1 MLINFTLIMSFDY
14 TLYLI
19 VVYRSYGKNH
29 GMFSGHNCSADDSDH
44 RQLYN
49 DCFWCSLFRV
59 SKFI

>member
-1 MLINFTLIMSFDY
+1 MSFDY

-19 VVYRSYGKNH
+19 VVYRSYGKNRD
-29 GMFSGHNCSADDSDH
+29 MFSGHNCSADDSDH